1 MRQDLDNTGRTPRSR
16 PYAMVEHV
24 VPPPHRATGV
34 STRHALRR
42 RLDLLQSRRSLNGR
56 ASLFWA
62 SLVGFSGDQPHFG
75 EEASSSDLS
84 LGLFNL
90 VTPRLCINSDFHIC
104 SLVPVTYERRTFS
117 LQLLSPRFSQYA
129 SFAEK
134 ASRHCRLG
142 RACYRYRLVRRFWW
156 CTLWV
161 CIVPPMSVACTLT
174 VSS

>member
-1 MRQDLDNTGRTPRSR
+1 
-16 PYAMVEHV
+16 MVEHV

-62 SLVGFSGDQPHFG
+62 SLVGFSGDQPRFG

-90 VTPRLCINSDFHIC
+90 VTPRLCMSSDFPIR
-104 SLVPVTYERRTFS
+104 SLVSVLSYLSLTRGAHFLYTYS
-117 LQLLSPRFSQYA
+117 LHGFLSMP
-129 SFAEK
+129 
-134 ASRHCRLG
+134 
-142 RACYRYRLVRRFWW
+142 LVLRKPPG
-156 CTLWV
+156 TAGSA
-161 CIVPPMSVACTLT
+161 VPAIAIGLFVAFGGVLFGCVLFL
-174 VSS
+174 S